1 MRARCHPHLS
11 LGVAVVFA
19 LGLPGP
25 ACARVDEVDG
35 SALRARLDDSQTFGE
50 RDAFG
55 NVQWQREDKSWRWF
69 ARVSLGEAAPA
80 RTLNGEA
87 RWLFSGWRGHALAV
101 GALGQRRLPAPGEPS
116 VAGMPAD
123 QRLGAYMND
132 EWQLLPSWRL
142 VLGARADRAAS
153 GEQALAPRAALLW
166 QAWPELNVKLLD
178 GVAYRE
184 PNASLSPLRELA
196 PQIDP
201 TLGSERLRASELAL
215 DWQAL
220 ANLRLAASMYRNDA
234 AKPSDA
240 VVMGSTHG
248 LLQFRNLGRAHGNGI
263 ELGGEYAADAGWQ
276 LRASWAA
283 SLAGNDDAASN
294 EAPRSVAQLQAHT
307 PLPWRGANASVEWW
321 RMGERVGAPSGGAPD
336 ALSLLNA
343 TMVWSPRGSP
353 WNFSASAYNLTNRT
367 LAESDSADS
376 LHGLLMGE
384 GRRLQLQLARAF

>member
-19 LGLPGP
+19 LGLANP
-25 ACARVDEVDG
+25 AWARLDEVEG
-35 SALRARLDDSQTFGE
+35 PALRARFDDTRTFGE
-50 RDAFG
+50 HDAFG
-55 NVQWQREDKSWRWF
+55 NVQWHREDESWRWF
-69 ARVSLGEAAPA
+69 ARVSLGDAAPA

-87 RWLFSGWRGHALAV
+87 RWLFSGWPGHALAV
-101 GALGQRRLPAPGEPS
+101 GALGQQRLPAPGEAS
-116 VAGMPAD
+116 VAGTTAD
-123 QRLGAYMND
+123 QRLGAYVND

-142 VLGARADRAAS
+142 VLGARADRAAD

-166 QAWPELNVKLLD
+166 QAWPGLEVKLLD

-184 PNASLSPLRELA
+184 PSASLSPLRELA

-220 ANLRLAASMYRNDA
+220 DNLRLAASLYRNDA
-234 AKPSDA
+234 GKSSDT
-240 VVMGSTHG
+240 VVMGSTQG

-263 ELGGEYAADAGWQ
+263 ELGGDYAADAGWQ

-283 SLAGNDDAASN
+283 ALAGNDDAAAN
-294 EAPRSVAQLQAHT
+294 EAPRNVARLQALA
-307 PLPWRGANASVEWW
+307 PLPWRGAHASVEWW
-321 RMGERVGAPSGGAPD
+321 RMGERVGAPGGGAPD

-343 TMVWSPRGSP
+343 TMVWSPRGTP
-353 WNFSASAYNLTNRT
+353 WNFSASAYNLSNRT
-367 LAESDSADS
+367 LAASDSVDP
-376 LHGLLMGE
+376 LHGLLMGD
-384 GRRLQLQLARAF
+384 GRRLQLRLDRAF